1 MEDIYKLDIVPI
13 NKIAEDL
20 TQSYREQLSAD
31 GKNASGTLSNTSS
44 YLVNY
49 DGKILKISLLLE
61 DYWKYV
67 ENDTK
72 PHFPPID
79 KIRDWIRVK
88 PVLPMARNGKLPTEN
103 QLAYLI
109 ARKISKVGTTG
120 SHSLKSTIDKSNIYN
135 KVINEIKNQIIE
147 KLNSK

>member
-13 NKIAEDL
+13 NSIAEEL
-20 TQSYREQLSAD
+20 VQSYREQLSSD

-49 DGKILKISLLLE
+49 NGTLLKISLLLE

-79 KIRDWIRVK
+79 KIRQWIKVK
-88 PVLPMARNGKLPTEN
+88 PILPTARKGKLPTEK

-109 ARKISKVGTTG
+109 ARKISKVGTKG
-120 SHSLKSTIDKSNIYN
+120 SHSLQSTLDKANIYN
-135 KVINEIKNQIIE
+135 KVINEIQNQIIE
-147 KLNSK
+147 KLKLE

>member
-20 TQSYREQLSAD
+20 TQSYRQQLSAD

-61 DYWKYV
+61 DYCKYV
-67 ENDTK
+67 
-72 PHFPPID
+72 
-79 KIRDWIRVK
+79 
-88 PVLPMARNGKLPTEN
+88 
-103 QLAYLI
+103 
-109 ARKISKVGTTG
+109 
-120 SHSLKSTIDKSNIYN
+120 
-135 KVINEIKNQIIE
+135 
-147 KLNSK
+147 

>member
-1 MEDIYKLDIVPI
+1 MEDIYKLDIEPI
-13 NKIAEDL
+13 NRIAETL
-20 TQSYREQLSAD
+20 LQAYRQQLQGD
-31 GKNASGTLSNTSS
+31 GKNASGRLSNTAS

-49 DGKILKISLLLE
+49 DGTLLKISLLLE

-79 KIRDWIRVK
+79 KIKDWIKVK
-88 PVLPMARNGKLPTEN
+88 PILPTARKGKLPTEN

-109 ARKISKVGTTG
+109 ARKISKVGTKG
-120 SHSLKSTIDKSNIYN
+120 SHSLQSTLDKANIYN
-135 KVINEIKNQIIE
+135 RVIKEIQNQIIE
-147 KLNSK
+147 KLKLE

>member
-13 NKIAEDL
+13 NRIAEEL
-20 TQSYREQLSAD
+20 VQSYRQQLSAD

-88 PVLPMARNGKLPTEN
+88 PVLPTARKGKLPTEK

-109 ARKISKVGTTG
+109 ARKISNSGTTG
-120 SHSLKSTIDKSNIYN
+120 SHSLMITIDKSNIYN

>member
-13 NKIAEDL
+13 NRIAEEL
-20 TQSYREQLSAD
+20 VQSYREQLSAD
-31 GKNASGTLSNTSS
+31 GKNASGRLSNTAS

-49 DGKILKISLLLE
+49 NGTLLKISLLLE

-79 KIRDWIRVK
+79 KIRQWIKVK
-88 PVLPMARNGKLPTEN
+88 PILPTARKGKLPTEK

-109 ARKISKVGTTG
+109 ARKISKVGTKG
-120 SHSLKSTIDKSNIYN
+120 SHSLQSTLDKANIYN
-135 KVINEIKNQIIE
+135 KVINEIQNQIIE
-147 KLNSK
+147 KLKLE

>member
-13 NKIAEDL
+13 NRIAEEL
-20 TQSYREQLSAD
+20 AKSYKQQLSAD
-31 GKNASGTLSNTSS
+31 GKNASGRLSNTAS

-49 DGKILKISLLLE
+49 NGTLLKISLLLE

-79 KIRDWIRVK
+79 KIRQWIKVK
-88 PVLPMARNGKLPTEN
+88 PILPTARKGKLPTEK

-109 ARKISKVGTTG
+109 ARKISKVGTKG
-120 SHSLKSTIDKSNIYN
+120 SHSLQSTLDKANIYN
-135 KVINEIKNQIIE
+135 KVINEIQNQIIE
-147 KLNSK
+147 KLKLE

>member
-13 NKIAEDL
+13 NRIAEEL
-20 TQSYREQLSAD
+20 VQSYREQLSAD
-31 GKNASGTLSNTSS
+31 GKNASGRLSNTSS

-49 DGKILKISLLLE
+49 NGTLLKISLLLE

-79 KIRDWIRVK
+79 KIRQWIKVK
-88 PVLPMARNGKLPTEN
+88 PILPTARKGKLPTEK

-109 ARKISKVGTTG
+109 ARKISKVGTKG
-120 SHSLKSTIDKSNIYN
+120 SHSLQSTLDKANIYN
-135 KVINEIKNQIIE
+135 KVINEIQNQIIE
-147 KLNSK
+147 KLKLE

>member
-13 NKIAEDL
+13 NRIAEEL
-20 TQSYREQLSAD
+20 VQSYREQLSAD
-31 GKNASGTLSNTSS
+31 GKNASGTLSNTAS

-49 DGKILKISLLLE
+49 NGTLLKISLLLE

-79 KIRDWIRVK
+79 KIRQWIKVK
-88 PVLPMARNGKLPTEN
+88 PILPTARKGKLPTEK

-109 ARKISKVGTTG
+109 ARKISKVGTKG
-120 SHSLKSTIDKSNIYN
+120 SHSLQSTLDKANIYN
-135 KVINEIKNQIIE
+135 KVINEIQNQIIE
-147 KLNSK
+147 KLKLE

>member
-13 NKIAEDL
+13 NRIAEEL
-20 TQSYREQLSAD
+20 AKSYREQLSAD

-49 DGKILKISLLLE
+49 NGTLLKISLLLE

-79 KIRDWIRVK
+79 KIRQWIKVK
-88 PVLPMARNGKLPTEN
+88 PILPTARKGKLPTEK

-109 ARKISKVGTTG
+109 ARKISKVGTKG
-120 SHSLKSTIDKSNIYN
+120 SHSLQSTLDKANIYN
-135 KVINEIKNQIIE
+135 KVINEIQNQIIE
-147 KLNSK
+147 KLKLE

>member
-13 NKIAEDL
+13 NRIAEEL
-20 TQSYREQLSAD
+20 AKSYRQQLSAD

-49 DGKILKISLLLE
+49 NGTLLKISLLLE

-79 KIRDWIRVK
+79 KIRQWIKVK
-88 PVLPMARNGKLPTEN
+88 PILPTARKGKLPTEK

-109 ARKISKVGTTG
+109 ARKISKVGTKG
-120 SHSLKSTIDKSNIYN
+120 SHSLQSTLDKANIYN
-135 KVINEIKNQIIE
+135 KVINEIQNQIIE
-147 KLNSK
+147 KLKLE

>member
-13 NKIAEDL
+13 NRIAEEL
-20 TQSYREQLSAD
+20 VQSYREQLSAD

-49 DGKILKISLLLE
+49 NGTLLKISLLLE

-79 KIRDWIRVK
+79 KIRQWIKVK
-88 PVLPMARNGKLPTEN
+88 PILPTARKGKLPTEK

-109 ARKISKVGTTG
+109 ARKISKVGTKG
-120 SHSLKSTIDKSNIYN
+120 SHSLQSTLDKANIYN
-135 KVINEIKNQIIE
+135 KVINEIQNQIIE
-147 KLNSK
+147 KLKLE

>member
-13 NKIAEDL
+13 NRIAEEL
-20 TQSYREQLSAD
+20 AKSYREQLSAD
-31 GKNASGTLSNTSS
+31 GKNASGTLSNTAS

-49 DGKILKISLLLE
+49 NGTLLKISLLLE

-79 KIRDWIRVK
+79 KIRQWIKVK
-88 PVLPMARNGKLPTEN
+88 PILPTARKGKLPTEK

-109 ARKISKVGTTG
+109 ARKISKVGTKG
-120 SHSLKSTIDKSNIYN
+120 SHSLQSTLDKANIYN
-135 KVINEIKNQIIE
+135 KVINEIQNQIIE
-147 KLNSK
+147 KLKLE

>member
-13 NKIAEDL
+13 NRIAEEL
-20 TQSYREQLSAD
+20 AQSYRQQLSAD

>member
-13 NKIAEDL
+13 NRIAEEL
-20 TQSYREQLSAD
+20 AQSYREQLSAD

-49 DGKILKISLLLE
+49 NGTLLKISLLLE

-79 KIRDWIRVK
+79 KIRQWIKVK
-88 PVLPMARNGKLPTEN
+88 PILPTARKGKLPTEK

-109 ARKISKVGTTG
+109 ARKISKVGTKG
-120 SHSLKSTIDKSNIYN
+120 SHSLQSTLDKANIYN
-135 KVINEIKNQIIE
+135 KVINEIQNQIIE
-147 KLNSK
+147 KLKLE

>member
-13 NKIAEDL
+13 NRIAEEL
-20 TQSYREQLSAD
+20 AKSYREQLSAD

-49 DGKILKISLLLE
+49 NGTLLKISLLLE

-79 KIRDWIRVK
+79 KIRQWIKVK
-88 PVLPMARNGKLPTEN
+88 PILPTARKGKLPTEK

-109 ARKISKVGTTG
+109 ARKISKVGTKG
-120 SHSLKSTIDKSNIYN
+120 SHSLQSTLDKANIYN
-135 KVINEIKNQIIE
+135 KVINEIHNQIIE
-147 KLNSK
+147 KLKLE